1 MTTERFRCLR
11 KGYCCKL
18 SPISLLPFEEY
29 LLKVAAEKLDIK
41 CVITHGYTVFDRRTR
56 SHIALSYV
64 LELNN
69 GKCPFLDSDNKCL
82 LHNSYKPLVCRAF
95 PYIPRE
101 VRYLYN
107 TDMRIIIAYTEY
119 GLSRKC
125 PVIEASINYISRF
138 MNVNPMYLS
147 MYMPSEVKAAME
159 MERKRG
165 IIMRLLS
172 NLWKKGLVD
181 LEPGEKNPTNKDN
194 VVNVYDILRAYYPD
208 LPYILGVHEAIASL
222 KVLTSRRR

>member
-1 MTTERFRCLR
+1 M
-11 KGYCCKL
+11 
-18 SPISLLPFEEY
+18 PFEEY
-29 LLKVAAEKLDIK
+29 LLRVAAEKLGVK

-56 SHIALSYV
+56 SYIALSYV

-69 GKCPFLDSDNKCL
+69 GKCPFLDSNNKCL
-82 LHNSYKPLVCRAF
+82 LHNLYKPLVCRAF

-107 TDMRIIIAYTEY
+107 NDMRIIIAYAEY

-125 PVIEASINYISRF
+125 PVIEANIDYISRL

-147 MYMPSEVKAAME
+147 MYMPSEVRAAME

-181 LEPGEKNPTNKDN
+181 LEPGERGSLNKDN
-194 VVNVYDILRAYYPD
+194 VINVYDILRIYYPD
-208 LPYILGVHEAIASL
+208 LPYILGVHEAIADL
-222 KVLTSRRR
+222 KILAFRK